1 MKYYVG
7 DILRERHVEESGE
20 EWFTNIFV
28 IRNNIFDSDH
38 EVCYDTFMLDPVVD
52 EVFTQDGVSEKRLN
66 KCEYVGRIDMS
77 MMIGSQKEYEII
89 RERCEEL
96 EAVRDRIQK
105 VIDLN
110 EKMYGK

>member
-28 IRNNIFDSDH
+28 IERNVSAGDH
-38 EVCYDTFMLDPVVD
+38 EVYYDTFMSDS
-52 EVFTQDGVSEKRLN
+52 EGIFTQDGVSEERLN

-105 VIDLN
+105 IIDLN

>member
-20 EWFTNIFV
+20 ERFTNIFV
-28 IRNNIFDSDH
+28 IERKVSNSERYVCYNTFVTDSDGTITQY
-38 EVCYDTFMLDPVVD
+38 YDIGEKQLD
-52 EVFTQDGVSEKRLN
+52 E
-66 KCEYVGRIDMS
+66 CEYVGRMDMS
-77 MMIGSQKEYEII
+77 MMIGSQKEYEIV

-96 EAVRDRIQK
+96 KEERDRIQK

-110 EKMYGK
+110 EKRFGK